1 MEWAKPPETGRALGE
16 LERRAASELRRIA
29 VDLVSQIN
37 EALRERDYTRVSSM
51 MHADGYW
58 RDLLTFG
65 WNFRNLHGIDNIRA
79 WLAEAFELNAADD
92 FRLEGEPTIGA
103 IGEHDRT
110 LEFFFTFDTGIADGR
125 GHARLVEISNSPDGL
140 KAFTILT
147 AMKELKKYPQATAR
161 NRARDDLRVTSRE
174 LENWRDRRKR
184 HANSRT
190 KILRS

>member
-1 MEWAKPPETGRALGE
+1 MASWNGAS
-16 LERRAASELRRIA
+16 ASELRRIA
-29 VDLVSQIN
+29 ETWLAKFY
-37 EALRERDYTRVSSM
+37 EALRERDYTRVSCM

-110 LEFFFTFDTGIADGR
+110 WSFSST
-125 GHARLVEISNSPDGL
+125 
-140 KAFTILT
+140 LT
-147 AMKELKKYPQATAR
+147 PALPMAE
-161 NRARDDLRVTSRE
+161 VM
-174 LENWRDRRKR
+174 
-184 HANSRT
+184 HG
-190 KILRS
+190 